1 MLFTLADAGN
11 VDRFAIAFDALSY
24 SQATQEGSIMT
35 DTHAERRRF
44 VRIAFDAQTELSQA
58 GNRWP
63 VKLLDL
69 SLKGLLI
76 EKPQPWEGDP
86 HARFTAS
93 IHLNDDTPV
102 VMEVELVHD
111 DHDQL
116 GFHCSHIDVD
126 SISHL
131 RRLIE
136 LNLGDEAELEREL
149 KALLA
154 V

>member
-1 MLFTLADAGN
+1 MDRAVRI
-11 VDRFAIAFDALSY
+11 VDPFAFALDALSY
-24 SQATQEGSIMT
+24 SQATLEESIMT

-44 VRIAFDAQTELSQA
+44 VRIAFDAKTELTQA
-58 GNRWP
+58 GNSWP

-76 EKPQPWEGDP
+76 EKPQPWHGDP
-86 HARFTAS
+86 EARFTAN

-111 DHDQL
+111 DHNQL
-116 GFHCSHIDVD
+116 GFHCSHIDLD

-131 RRLIE
+131 RRLVE

-149 KALLA
+149 AALLA
-154 V
+154 